1 MSSTA
6 AAWTRQPE
14 RGSVLLMRLI
24 AWIGLRLG
32 RRAARALL
40 PPICLYFLLAAPAPR
55 RASRAY
61 LRRVLGRAPRWR
73 EQYQHFHTFA
83 ATTLDRVFLLN
94 DRLDLFE
101 LHVHGEEH
109 ARSAHASGQ
118 GRLVLGAH
126 LGSFEAVRAFGHH
139 VQAAPP
145 LALLMY
151 EANAQK
157 MRRVLGA
164 LNPAATQEII
174 ALGEIDAMLHVQ
186 QRLQEGTFIGMLADR
201 SFHGTGAGAHE
212 EVRWLPFL
220 GEPAPFPLGP
230 FRLAA
235 LLRRPLLL
243 MLGLYQGGRRYDIH
257 FELLADFSAPQPD
270 RRAAVEQA
278 LRTYVQRLEHH
289 CRANPYNWF
298 NFYDFWSSEHATH

>member
-1 MSSTA
+1 MSQPAT
-6 AAWTRQPE
+6 WTRQPE
-14 RGSVLLMRLI
+14 RGSVPLMRLI

-32 RRAARALL
+32 RPMARALL
-40 PPICLYFLLAAPAPR
+40 PPICWYFLAAAPAPR

-61 LRRVLGRAPRWR
+61 LRRVFGREPRWR
-73 EQYQHFHTFA
+73 ELYRHFHAFA
-83 ATTLDRVFLLN
+83 ATILDRVFLLN
-94 DRLDLFE
+94 DRLDLFD
-101 LHVHGEEH
+101 LRVYGEEH
-109 ARSAHASGQ
+109 ARSAHAIGQ

-139 VQAAPP
+139 VHAAPP

-164 LNPAATQEII
+164 LNPQATQEII
-174 ALGEIDAMLHVQ
+174 ALGELDAMLRVQ
-186 QRLQEGTFIGMLADR
+186 QRLQEGAFIGMLADR
-201 SFHGTGAGAHE
+201 SFHGADPGAHE

-243 MLGLYQGGRRYDIH
+243 MLGLYQGGNRYDIH
-257 FELLADFSAPQPD
+257 FELLADFSTPGLD
-270 RRAAVEQA
+270 RRAAIEQA
-278 LRTYVQRLEHH
+278 LQTYVQRLQHH

-298 NFYDFWSSEHATH
+298 NFYDFWSPDHAPH